1 MILRAHGLTVD
12 VPRGWDARIFQ
23 RAESEVMSPSSP
35 DTDAP
40 TVPRSGITTP
50 VLHLANF
57 PLPDQRGDYG
67 SGAVGLMRSTNV
79 FLALVEFGP
88 ESLGTPLFA
97 PNGLPRLRAAE
108 LSETIM
114 QRPIAGMGGAQRFFT
129 VSGRPFCGY
138 AVVGSLVRR
147 ASSVALLNGA
157 LSRID
162 VAAA

>member
-1 MILRAHGLTVD
+1 MKLSAHGLTVD

-23 RAESEVMSPSSP
+23 RAESDVMSPSSP
-35 DTDAP
+35 DTDSP
-40 TVPRSGITTP
+40 TVPQSGVTTP

-57 PLPDQRGDYG
+57 PLPDNRGDYG

-79 FLALVEFGP
+79 FLALVEFGS

-97 PNGLPRLRAAE
+97 AAGLPRLRATE

-114 QRPIAGMGGAQRFFT
+114 QRPIPGMGGAQRFFT
-129 VSGRPFCGY
+129 VAGRPFCSY

-147 ASSVALLNGA
+147 SSSVALLNGA
-157 LSRID
+157 LARID
-162 VAAA
+162 VAAP